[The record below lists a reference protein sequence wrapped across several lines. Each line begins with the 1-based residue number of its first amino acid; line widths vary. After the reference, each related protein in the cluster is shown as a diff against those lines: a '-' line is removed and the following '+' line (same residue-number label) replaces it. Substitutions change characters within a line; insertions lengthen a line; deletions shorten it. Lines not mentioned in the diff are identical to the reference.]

1 MNFVGIM
8 LVENLFERICCCSRE
23 KFCGCRIFFWS
34 LREIFVDF
42 VGIYVRSDFF

>member
-1 MNFVGIM
+1 MDFMGIM
-8 LVENLFERICCCSRE
+8 LGEFFFERICCRSGDT
-23 KFCGCRIFFWS
+23 FCGCRIFFWS